1 MERHSLDAL
10 LVTSLLNI
18 RYQCG
23 FTGSDGVLL
32 LTSSGGWFL
41 TDSRYTT
48 QAQSEVSSFHVTEY
62 RNKLDSV
69 VERINE
75 AGCRRVGIES
85 GCLTVAI
92 YNELSERLPRIDLV
106 PLGSDIDELRTLK
119 DAEEIELLKDV
130 CSIASDAFLEILP
143 AIRPGALE
151 QDLAFELEIAMR
163 RHGADDKAFDFIVA
177 SGERGALPHG
187 RASNKAIRPGDFV
200 TFDFG
205 AKRLGYNSDETVTL
219 AVGDP
224 NPQLLKIYETVK
236 EAHDRALDAVKPG
249 VELRELDSIARSFIN
264 EKGYG
269 AYFGHGLGH
278 GIGLDVHEKP
288 VVSFRSDVRAE
299 AGMVFTVEPGIYI
312 PGLGGVRIEDTLVVT
327 SDGYRLLTK
336 ISKEL
341 QVV

>member
-32 LTSSGGWFL
+32 ITGSGGWFL

-48 QAQSEVSSFHVTEY
+48 QAQAEVSCLPVSEY

-69 VERINE
+69 VERIKE
-75 AGCRRVGIES
+75 SGCRRVGIES
-85 GCLTVAI
+85 GSLPVAI
-92 YNELSERLPRIDLV
+92 YNELAERLPRIDLV

-119 DAEEIELLKDV
+119 DSEEIELLEEV
-130 CSIASDAFLEILP
+130 CSIASEAFLEILP
-143 AIRPGALE
+143 AVRPGAVE
-151 QDLAFELEIAMR
+151 QDLALELEIAMR

-187 RASNKAIRPGDFV
+187 KASSKVIQAGDFV

-224 NPQLLKIYETVK
+224 NTVLIEIYEIVK

-249 VELRELDSIARSFIN
+249 VELRELDSIARSFID
-264 EKGYG
+264 ERGYG
-269 AYFGHGLGH
+269 AHFGHGLGH

-288 VVSFRSDVRAE
+288 VVSFRSDACAQE
-299 AGMVFTVEPGIYI
+299 GMVFTIEPGIYI

-341 QVV
+341 RVV